1 MSKKHPVIAVTGS
14 SGAGT
19 TTVKRAFEHIF
30 FREKIN
36 AAVIEGDSFH
46 SLSRVDFK
54 EAVKKAEA
62 EGNKSFSHFGPQSN
76 HFDKLAE
83 LFETYG
89 KTGSGKKRYYI
100 HSDEEAAEH
109 NKRLNTSLNP
119 GEFTPWEDV
128 PAGSDVLF
136 YEGLHGLVKTD
147 DVDVSKHVD
156 LGIGVVPIVNLEWI
170 QKIHRD
176 CAERG
181 YSADVIVDTILR
193 RMPDYVNYITPQFSR
208 TDINFQRVLHRR
220 HLQPL
225 HHARHPDAGRK
236 LHRDPL
242 PRTQGRR
249 FPLPA
254 EHDPE
259 LLHVAPQHHRGAGRQ
274 DGLRH
279 GTDPGADHPGHDREQ
294 EQVIKICLNKKR
306 SLRAPFFFGVCPTQC
321 CRSVPQRF
329 KGRYPS
335 RTVARRAYSRTAG
348 RPKRTAGAGH
358 RRYREV
364 PLRSTLRLVIGRL
377 CGEVATN
384 GVRHDYSLVANLG
397 DKNWLKTRMES
408 RPNVAQVTDF

>member
-46 SLSRVDFK
+46 GLSRVEFK

-62 EGNKSFSHFGPQSN
+62 EGNMSFSHFGPAAN
-76 HFDKLAE
+76 RFDKLAE

-128 PAGSDVLF
+128 PGGSDVLF

-147 DVDVSKHVD
+147 DIDVSKHVD

-176 CAERG
+176 
-181 YSADVIVDTILR
+181 
-193 RMPDYVNYITPQFSR
+193 
-208 TDINFQRVLHRR
+208 
-220 HLQPL
+220 
-225 HHARHPDAGRK
+225 
-236 LHRDPL
+236 
-242 PRTQGRR
+242 
-249 FPLPA
+249 
-254 EHDPE
+254 
-259 LLHVAPQHHRGAGRQ
+259 
-274 DGLRH
+274 
-279 GTDPGADHPGHDREQ
+279 
-294 EQVIKICLNKKR
+294 
-306 SLRAPFFFGVCPTQC
+306 
-321 CRSVPQRF
+321 
-329 KGRYPS
+329 
-335 RTVARRAYSRTAG
+335 
-348 RPKRTAGAGH
+348 
-358 RRYREV
+358 
-364 PLRSTLRLVIGRL
+364 
-377 CGEVATN
+377 
-384 GVRHDYSLVANLG
+384 
-397 DKNWLKTRMES
+397 
-408 RPNVAQVTDF
+408 